1 MFSSTPSAHD
11 QLRKHKHL
19 RASTDFLRIYQKGL
33 VHRLSMMK
41 KYFIESL
48 LLFIG
53 AAVFSVC
60 NSYAFTKDEVIKRDY
75 LLCGVS
81 TGMPGF
87 SNADD
92 KGNWS
97 GLDVDV
103 CKAVAA
109 AVLNDGAKVKYVPL
123 LPRERA
129 IVLLS
134 GEIDV
139 LSRNLAWN
147 LTRDSSLNMN
157 FTAIVFYD
165 QQGFLVPKKI
175 NIKSIVELKEFS
187 VCLQSG
193 TTYENSLQ
201 EYLQESELTYKTV
214 VSDTPDQIIKDF
226 EAGRCEVVT
235 GGRAQLQGIRSKLT
249 DPAAAFFLP
258 EIIANEPLGPAV
270 RQGDDEWFNI
280 VKWSVFAMVN
290 GEDLGLTSVNIE
302 SMVAS
307 PNQAVQRFIGRSGIG
322 GKGLGLSDGW
332 AYRIIRQVGN
342 YGESFER
349 NLGQSSPLKLQRGF
363 NALWSKGGLLFA
375 PPLQ

>member
-1 MFSSTPSAHD
+1 
-11 QLRKHKHL
+11 
-19 RASTDFLRIYQKGL
+19 
-33 VHRLSMMK
+33 MK
-41 KYFIESL
+41 NKYLIESL
-48 LLFIG
+48 LFLV
-53 AAVFSVC
+53 AVTVFFDC
-60 NSYAFTKDEVIKRDY
+60 NSYAFTKDEVIKRGY

-87 SNADD
+87 SNSDD

-109 AVLNDGAKVKYVPL
+109 AVLSDVTKVKYIPL

-157 FTAIVFYD
+157 FAAIVFYD
-165 QQGFLVPKKI
+165 QQGFLVPKKT
-175 NIKSIVELKEFS
+175 NIKSIVELKEFT

-214 VSDTPDQIIKDF
+214 VSDTPDQIVKDF
-226 EAGRCEVVT
+226 EAGRCEVIT
-235 GGRAQLQGIRSKLT
+235 GGRAQLQGIRSKMAA
-249 DPAAAFFLP
+249 PASAFFLP

-280 VKWSVFAMVN
+280 VKWAVFAMVN
-290 GEDLGLTSVNIE
+290 GEDLGLTSGNID
-302 SMVAS
+302 SMVVS
-307 PNQAVQRFIGRSGIG
+307 PNQAIQRFMGTSGIG
-322 GKGLGLSDGW
+322 GKGLGISDGW

-342 YGESFER
+342 YSESFER